1 MAAINAEL
9 SNAML
14 SMNQLS
20 VFYLGL
26 TSEWLDS
33 ISGVLSKEKGAKDS
47 FPILVNDHIE
57 MYTLS
62 KLYKT
67 LTGYMPNAQKVKILK
82 MPKSATTKTNIANRK

>member
-1 MAAINAEL
+1 
-9 SNAML
+9 ML
-14 SMNQLS
+14 SMNNMLQ
-20 VFYLGL
+20 FYLGL

-33 ISGVLSKEKGAKDS
+33 ISGVLSKEKSAKDS
-47 FPILVNDHIE
+47 FPIVVNGVIE

-67 LTGYMPNAQKVKILK
+67 LMLAMPNAKKVKILK